1 MRALKLL
8 AGMGVLTASLVWSST
23 STVSAGPDCSQPTVQ
38 ALVSAEAAVSRPV
51 IASPAE
57 YGLSNVYSLIEQAT
71 KPLFTYAEAG
81 PQYAGAFEAL
91 APAGSP
97 PPPRAVSAYPSEDIP
112 DSTDA
117 DWGGTSHTE
126 VTPISAS
133 AASSGARELGA
144 GGATSRNSRSW
155 ATSVVECDTV
165 TVIAGWHA
173 SDVVLAPGVTAE
185 ELGEVLTLVVGPTG
199 SSAKTDVTVVGVNG
213 AEVVPVSGRPAD
225 PFTDP
230 MREGGGPR
238 VEIGEP
244 RTTAEDTTASASGGG
259 FNFLLTDPATGQGA
273 GYRVGSINA
282 RIEILGPLVGAP
294 PEVTPPVTAV
304 VLPDVVA
311 PSPPSPAVAVVGAPP
326 PPSPVA
332 VEAARATFTDT
343 AISTIR
349 VRTRSWTWLAVL
361 IASALM
367 VAGMVVTQRSWRTRF
382 PTADWLVR
390 HGHRISRRF
399 SAVYLQW

>member
-1 MRALKLL
+1 MRALKLT
-8 AGMGVLTASLVWSST
+8 ACMGVLVASIVWAST
-23 STVSAGPDCSQPTVQ
+23 TSVSAGPDCSQPTVQ
-38 ALVSAEAAVSRPV
+38 ALVSAESAVSRPA

-133 AASSGARELGA
+133 ATSSGARELGG
-144 GGATSRNSRSW
+144 GGATSRSSRSW

-238 VEIGEP
+238 VEVGEP
-244 RTTAEDTTASASGGG
+244 RTTAEETRASASGGG

-282 RIEILGPLVGAP
+282 SIQILGPLAGARPVEVAP
-294 PEVTPPVTAV
+294 PTPV
-304 VLPDVVA
+304 VLPEVA
-311 PSPPSPAVAVVGAPP
+311 APSPAVAVVGAPP

-332 VEAARATFTDT
+332 VEAALATFTDT
-343 AISTIR
+343 AISTIS
-349 VRTRSWTWLAVL
+349 VRTRSWTWLVVL
-361 IASALM
+361 LASALL
-367 VAGMVVTQRSWRTRF
+367 VAGMVVTQRTWRKRF

-390 HGHRISRRF
+390 HGHRMSRRF
-399 SAVYLQW
+399 SSVYLQW

>member
-1 MRALKLL
+1 MRALKLV
-8 AGMGVLTASLVWSST
+8 ACMGALVMSFSWSAASP
-23 STVSAGPDCSQPTVQ
+23 VSAGPDCSQPTVQ
-38 ALVSAEAAVSRPV
+38 ALVSAESAVSRPV

-91 APAGSP
+91 TPAGSP
-97 PPPRAVSAYPSEDIP
+97 PPPRAVSSYPSEDIP
-112 DSTDA
+112 DSTDSS
-117 DWGGTSHTE
+117 WGGTSHTE

-133 AASSGARELGA
+133 ATSSGASDLGA
-144 GGATSRNSRSW
+144 SGATSRSSRSW
-155 ATSVVECDTV
+155 ATSIVECDTV

-185 ELGEVLTLVVGPTG
+185 QLGEVLTLVVGPTG

-213 AEVVPVSGRPAD
+213 ADVVPVEGRPAD

-230 MREGGGPR
+230 IREGGGPR
-238 VEIGEP
+238 LEIGEP
-244 RTTAEDTTASASGGG
+244 RTSADTATASASGGG
-259 FNFLLTDPATGQGA
+259 FNFLLTDPGTGQGA

-282 RIEILGPLVGAP
+282 DIKVLGPLTSTPVT
-294 PEVTPPVTAV
+294 EVEPPPVSD
-304 VLPDVVA
+304 VLPESIA
-311 PSPPSPAVAVVGAPP
+311 PSPAVAVAGAPP

-332 VEAARATFTDT
+332 VEAAKATFTDT
-343 AISTIR
+343 AISTIS
-349 VRTRSWTWLAVL
+349 VRTRSWTWLVTLLA
-361 IASALM
+361 AALA
-367 VAGMVVTQRSWRTRF
+367 VAGLRATQRTWRTRF

-390 HGHRISRRF
+390 HGHRVTSRF
-399 SAVYLQW
+399 SAVYLKW

>member
-1 MRALKLL
+1 MRALKLT
-8 AGMGVLTASLVWSST
+8 ACMGVLAASFVWSST
-23 STVSAGPDCSQPTVQ
+23 TSVSAGPDCSQPTVQ
-38 ALVSAEAAVSRPV
+38 ALVSAESAVSRPA

-91 APAGSP
+91 TPAGSP

-133 AASSGARELGA
+133 ATSSGARELGT
-144 GGATSRNSRSW
+144 GGATSRSSRSW

-238 VEIGEP
+238 VEVGEP

-282 RIEILGPLVGAP
+282 RIEILGALVGARP
-294 PEVTPPVTAV
+294 MEVAPPPTPVVVPEVA
-304 VLPDVVA
+304 A
-311 PSPPSPAVAVVGAPP
+311 PSPAVAIVGAPP

-332 VEAARATFTDT
+332 VEAALATFTDT
-343 AISTIR
+343 TISTIR

-361 IASALM
+361 LASALV
-367 VAGMVVTQRSWRTRF
+367 VAGMVATQRTWRTRF

-390 HGHRISRRF
+390 HGHRMSRRF